1 LISCFR
7 ATGITTD
14 VVERMENDLKRD
26 VRREVRTG
34 NGRILLHDELEH
46 VPGQFTLTPQWE
58 TLSVDDIM
66 TPRVSVDGVQLV
78 NGRLTFPVPKD
89 VFELVIREGYK
100 VTVNSTLNI
109 VVANWPGFRLTMHAL
124 QSRTNRHHYLKRS
137 RRYFI
142 ECEKPSNTVEI

>member
-1 LISCFR
+1 
-7 ATGITTD
+7 
-14 VVERMENDLKRD
+14 MESDLKRD

-66 TPRVSVDGVQLV
+66 TPRVSVGGVQLI

-100 VTVNSTLNI
+100 VNVNSILSFMSLI
-109 VVANWPGFRLTMHAL
+109 AQILG
-124 QSRTNRHHYLKRS
+124 
-137 RRYFI
+137 
-142 ECEKPSNTVEI
+142 